1 MSNMSEELATVVAID
16 GNHAWVECERRSAC
30 SGCHQQSSCGTGTV
44 AKAFPMKAQR
54 LRVALTGDVAVGQQ
68 IRLGIPQASILRG
81 AALVYVLPLFCLLL
95 GALLGRRKLPPPQ
108 AVRKA
113 IEELGLTYI
122 KLGQVLA
129 MQRGLLPEAYIDE
142 LALLHDRVP
151 AMDVATVRAIVESEL
166 GEPVDSLFLEFSETP
181 LGAASIAQVH
191 DATLWDGRRVA
202 VKVQRPT
209 LAKSSR
215 VTLRR

>member
-1 MSNMSEELATVVAID
+1 VKWFETRSQHADIFSDRSRPKILALIRYRPAVRP
-16 GNHAWVECERRSAC
+16 N
-30 SGCHQQSSCGTGTV
+30 GTGM
-44 AKAFPMKAQR
+44 AR
-54 LRVALTGDVAVGQQ
+54 R
-68 IRLGIPQASILRG
+68 
-81 AALVYVLPLFCLLL
+81 VLPRLLHVARVLFRHRLL